1 MFKTL
6 FSTFIPLI
14 VALAFLAGEQ
24 SAALAADKTGKFSGM
39 GRYKVSGTVKVSTSG
54 GKTTISLANNFKSS
68 SGPDLYIYVG
78 NGSPTKRIQKLK
90 SFNGAQSYTFAGTSP
105 ITSVHVYCKRYSVGF
120 GTARLK

>member
-1 MFKTL
+1 MFKLLLSRPITL
-6 FSTFIPLI
+6 IAT
-14 VALAFLAGEQ
+14 LAFLALEQ
-24 SAALAADKTGKFSGM
+24 SAALAADQSGKFSGM
-39 GRYKVSGTVKVSTSG
+39 GRYKVSGAVKVSTSG
-54 GKTTISLANNFKSS
+54 GKTTISLANNFRSS

-90 SFNGAQSYTFAGTSP
+90 KFKGAQSYTFAGTSP